1 MKEKEEK
8 EEEKKK
14 EEDDKDEAEPMTRQ
28 IQIQKLHFN
37 VLMSTEDPK
46 ENMDYLVSKAI
57 EVLKTQDTT

>member
-1 MKEKEEK
+1 
-8 EEEKKK
+8 
-14 EEDDKDEAEPMTRQ
+14 MTRQ